1 MKIYKCEKC
10 GSTDI
15 FIECNENHRGL
26 YCGDCGKWI
35 KWLNKDEERLASR
48 QIIESKNE
56 EKIRAEAMTEFAE
69 WLEENGY
76 KYIEH
81 NIWEAL
87 EDYEKE
93 KNNG

>member
-15 FIECNENHRGL
+15 FIECNETHRGL

-48 QIIESKNE
+48 QIIENKNE
-56 EKIRAEAMTEFAE
+56 EKIKAEAITEFAE
-69 WLEENGY
+69 WLCEKLDMNVDKILEE
-76 KYIEH
+76 
-81 NIWEAL
+81 
-87 EDYEKE
+87 YEKE
-93 KNNG
+93 